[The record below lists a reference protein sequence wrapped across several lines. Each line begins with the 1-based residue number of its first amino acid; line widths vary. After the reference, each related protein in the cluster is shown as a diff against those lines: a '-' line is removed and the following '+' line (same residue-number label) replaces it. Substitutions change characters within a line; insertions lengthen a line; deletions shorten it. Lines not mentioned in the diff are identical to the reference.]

1 WLRLVDPG
9 APSPLASLMVV
20 VDGARERMAGTAGE
34 EAVGLHAEGND
45 VVADLDRPGAD
56 FPAIVSGASF
66 GIVPSGVGTDPAA
79 LTPDGFVGSGGYI
92 LASQARGTTTLRAN
106 DHYWAGPPA
115 IATVRITTDI
125 GDRSPVEAFADGEL
139 DYVAIGQAD
148 AGWIA
153 YDAALGPSLR
163 EVPSFTVEYLG
174 FDTTRPPFDKPQ
186 VRQAIGMAVDWQR
199 IVRLATP
206 DDATPATSL
215 VPPAIPGRGDGS
227 FLPAHDPDGARRLLA
242 DAGYPGGRGFPA
254 VTFLSGGTAY
264 ADGVLA
270 DLDRE
275 LGIRPSYR
283 TTDFDTFF
291 DRLDTE
297 SPPMWTLGWVADY
310 PGRNDFLGVLLET
323 GATNNYGHWSSPEF
337 DAAIADAGST
347 LDPDQA
353 ADAYDRAELVVQ
365 RDVPAVPLA
374 YARNWALARDG
385 LLGAGSNGLGILRMA
400 GLAWA
405 R

>member
-1 WLRLVDPG
+1 
-9 APSPLASLMVV
+9 
-20 VDGARERMAGTAGE
+20 
-34 EAVGLHAEGND
+34 
-45 VVADLDRPGAD
+45 
-56 FPAIVSGASF
+56 
-66 GIVPSGVGTDPAA
+66 
-79 LTPDGFVGSGGYI
+79 
-92 LASQARGTTTLRAN
+92 
-106 DHYWAGPPA
+106 
-115 IATVRITTDI
+115 
-125 GDRSPVEAFADGEL
+125 
-139 DYVAIGQAD
+139 
-148 AGWIA
+148 
-153 YDAALGPSLR
+153 
-163 EVPSFTVEYLG
+163 
-174 FDTTRPPFDKPQ
+174 
-186 VRQAIGMAVDWQR
+186 
-199 IVRLATP
+199 
-206 DDATPATSL
+206 L

-337 DAAIADAGST
+337 DAAIVDAGST